1 MKEVMSPELRLDR
14 NLLRQPS
21 RVERTLELGPSLT
34 LPLTGG

>member
-1 MKEVMSPELRLDR
+1 MKEARSPELRPDR

-21 RVERTLELGPSLT
+21 RVERTVELGPSLT